1 MSEYILVLIW
11 LGVAAFISLILGQQS
26 TVNICGKNEKRYSL
40 IWAFIVMLPVIWW
53 AGHRGYVADMKCKA

>member
-11 LGVAAFISLILGQQS
+11 LGVAAFISSTLGQQS
-26 TVNICGKNEKRYSL
+26 AVNICGKYEKCYSL